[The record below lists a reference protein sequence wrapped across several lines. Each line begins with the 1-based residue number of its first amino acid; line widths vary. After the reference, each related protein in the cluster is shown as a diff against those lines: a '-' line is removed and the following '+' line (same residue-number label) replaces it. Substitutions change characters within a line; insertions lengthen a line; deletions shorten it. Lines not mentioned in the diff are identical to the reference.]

1 VKSDNIINALKW
13 AISALENN
21 REKQLMSAYLKDD
34 HPLHARRTLDQSYYY
49 MLESTRLRDKDQ
61 VVWRYTKKIEIE
73 QPAVMMVDQLWLWT
87 LGGKSP

>member
-1 VKSDNIINALKW
+1 
-13 AISALENN
+13 
-21 REKQLMSAYLKDD
+21 
-34 HPLHARRTLDQSYYY
+34 

-87 LGGKSP
+87 LGGKPP